1 MLEKTFLDFH
11 QKFANLFVNK
21 TVDLVSD
28 GFLSSLGEA
37 DSFVSVPRQL
47 KHTVPYIP

>member
-1 MLEKTFLDFH
+1 MPEKISLDFH

-28 GFLSSLGEA
+28 GFLSSQGKA

-47 KHTVPYIP
+47 KCTVP